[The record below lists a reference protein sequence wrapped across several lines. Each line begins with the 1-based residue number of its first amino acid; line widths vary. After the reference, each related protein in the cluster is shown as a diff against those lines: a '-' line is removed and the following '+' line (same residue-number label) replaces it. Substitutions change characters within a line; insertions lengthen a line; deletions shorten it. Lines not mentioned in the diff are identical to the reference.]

1 MTSISKSQFLWMLD
15 KTLPRRSSP
24 PSDVNLGEP
33 SVHLLLFVHRVRGL
47 SPGMYF
53 LLRNEQDLPSLR
65 EECHPHFPWDHVEGG
80 LPLHML
86 TLGNCQHEAALVS
99 CRQDIA
105 GDGAFS
111 VGMVARFE
119 DGISCAPYLY
129 RRLFWETG
137 MIGQALYL
145 EAEAHGVRGTG
156 IGCYFD
162 DPVHNILGI
171 TTNAY

>member
-65 EECHPHFPWDHVEGG
+65 EECHPHFPWDHVEVG
-80 LPLHML
+80 LPPHML

-137 MIGQALYL
+137 MIGQALSTSVEEWFIRAFR
-145 EAEAHGVRGTG
+145 EADNLV
-156 IGCYFD
+156 
-162 DPVHNILGI
+162 V
-171 TTNAY
+171 